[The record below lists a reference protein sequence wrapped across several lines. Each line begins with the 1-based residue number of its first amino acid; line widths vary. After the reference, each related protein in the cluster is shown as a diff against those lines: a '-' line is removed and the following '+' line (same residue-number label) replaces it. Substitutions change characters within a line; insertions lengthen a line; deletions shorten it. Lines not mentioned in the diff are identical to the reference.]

1 MDKVIKGN
9 SETTLGE
16 GLRMF
21 TFRED
26 DNGVCSIRLT
36 LRCCT
41 TAVEESLAPGLFV
54 HTTHTQ
60 AISRNRNSFRPIR
73 AIGLESSKHEPPL
86 ELSTVL
92 LR

>member
-1 MDKVIKGN
+1 MDKLIKGAL
-9 SETTLGE
+9 TALGE

-41 TAVEESLAPGLFV
+41 TAVEESLAPGLFDLTYGV
-54 HTTHTQ
+54 HRTHYTYTGY
-60 AISRNRNSFRPIR
+60 ISKPKQ
-73 AIGLESSKHEPPL
+73 LSSHQGHWPRIIQ
-86 ELSTVL
+86 T
-92 LR
+92 

>member
-1 MDKVIKGN
+1 M
-9 SETTLGE
+9 
-16 GLRMF
+16 
-21 TFRED
+21 
-26 DNGVCSIRLT
+26 GVCSIRLT

-41 TAVEESLAPGLFV
+41 TAVEESLAPGSWLLAPGLFDLTYIV

-60 AISRNRNSFRPIR
+60 ATSRNRNSFRPIG